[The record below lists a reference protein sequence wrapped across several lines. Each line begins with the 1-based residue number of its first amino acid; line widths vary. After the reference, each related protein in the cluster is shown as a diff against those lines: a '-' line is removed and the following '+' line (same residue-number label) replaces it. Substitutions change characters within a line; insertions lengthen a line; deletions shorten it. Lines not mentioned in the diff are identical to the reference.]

1 MKSRILST
9 KIATWLRQRDGDCF
23 CDNCIASEMTEE
35 DPKNVHRIAT
45 ELGRGTEPECNRF
58 RAKCAACG
66 DAAVVTMA
74 RRNLGF
80 V

>member
-1 MKSRILST
+1 MKSRILAT
-9 KIATWLRQRDGDCF
+9 KIATWLRQRDGNCF
-23 CDNCIASEMTEE
+23 CDNCIASEMTDE
-35 DPKNVHRIAT
+35 DPKSVHRIAA

-74 RRNLGF
+74 RRNLG
-80 V
+80 VA